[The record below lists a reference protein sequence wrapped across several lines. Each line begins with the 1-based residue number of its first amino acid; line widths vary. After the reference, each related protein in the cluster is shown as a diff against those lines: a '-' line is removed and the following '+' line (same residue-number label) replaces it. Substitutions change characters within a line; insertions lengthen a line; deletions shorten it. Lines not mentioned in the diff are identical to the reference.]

1 MTCRGLF
8 LPLGFALWLGHV
20 ATAGQ
25 AQETIPRIGFLSQ
38 CSSLFDAEGFKQG
51 LRELGYVEGKNIL
64 IVWRQFPEDMEQL
77 RAAADELVGSKV
89 EIIVTCSTAAT
100 RAAFDATR
108 SIPIVFTGIADPVA
122 SGVAA
127 SLAKPG
133 ANATGVSVLV
143 PELYPKR
150 LDLLRQLAPRA
161 RRVAFIVNLS
171 SPGSALALQ
180 PLQAAAKTLNIKLDV
195 HNTRDAREVES
206 VLRTLSWGSIDGVL
220 TGGDAVVFAQGAKI
234 AGAVRKA
241 RVPAVFP
248 WREFHAYGVL
258 MSYGPDPSQIMRR
271 GAWYVDRILKGAKP
285 VDLPIEQVSKM
296 DLIIDLRVAHEMGI
310 TVPQGLLYRADEVI
324 R

>member
-1 MTCRGLF
+1 MNGHVSFVALV
-8 LPLGFALWLGHV
+8 FALGLGQVEACH
-20 ATAGQ
+20 
-25 AQETIPRIGFLSQ
+25 AQDEIHRIGFLSQ
-38 CSSLFDAEGFKQG
+38 CSSSFDQEAFRQG
-51 LRELGYVEGKNIL
+51 LRELGYVEGSNLLIL
-64 IVWRQFPEDMEQL
+64 WRRFPEDAEQL
-77 RAAADELVGSKV
+77 RPAAEELVGSKV
-89 EIIVTCSTAAT
+89 DIIVTCSTAAT

-150 LDLLRQLAPRA
+150 LDLLRQLAPRI

-180 PLQAAAKTLNIKLDV
+180 PLQAAAKTLNIELEV
-195 HNTRDAREVES
+195 HNTRNAGEVES
-206 VLRTLSWGSIDGVL
+206 VLRTLSWASIDGVL
-220 TGGDAVVFAQGAKI
+220 IGGDTVVFAQGAKI
-234 AGAVRKA
+234 ARAIGKA

-248 WREFHAYGVL
+248 WRQFHAYGAL
-258 MSYGPDPSQIMRR
+258 MSYGPDPRQIMRR
-271 GAWYVDRILKGAKP
+271 GAWYVDKILKGAKP

-296 DLIIDLRVAHEMGI
+296 DLIIDLRVAHKMGI
-310 TVPQGLLYRADEVI
+310 KVPEELLYRADEVI